1 VTDHEH
7 EMEETTVITM
17 VDDEGAEQDFELLD
31 MLEVDGKQ
39 YGVFAP
45 LEDEEEAAATPGE
58 EEEEGILILRVVADG
73 DEEAYEMIDDEKE
86 FERVVAVIEKKAEE
100 AQAHFGVS
108 VNNN

>member
-1 VTDHEH
+1 
-7 EMEETTVITM
+7 MEETTVITM

-39 YGVFAP
+39 YGIFAP
-45 LEDEEEAAATPGE
+45 LDEEEGAAPPDE

-73 DEEAYEMIDDEKE
+73 EEEAYEMIEDEKE
-86 FERVVAVIEKKAEE
+86 FEKVVAVIEKKAQE
-100 AQAHFGVS
+100 AQSHFGVS